1 MEIWLELGLLGL
13 ILYCFILAIIFY
25 QGRQLFK
32 KAQGNIR
39 RQRMLVGLG
48 AGLLSLVIATIT
60 GPYLFHAL
68 GIFYL
73 ISVIVIFNHKNY
85 EAQNKENN

>member
-1 MEIWLELGLLGL
+1 L

-25 QGRQLFK
+25 QGRQLFQR
-32 KAQGNIR
+32 AQGNIK
-39 RQRMLVGLG
+39 RQRLIVGLG
-48 AGLLSLVIATIT
+48 AGLLSLVVATIT

-73 ISVIVIFNHKNY
+73 ISVIIIFNHESK
-85 EAQNKENN
+85 KEEKL